1 MPPPNRRLSQS
12 PSRVLLVPLRWVLSV
27 TDIFLVPSS
36 TGGQV
41 YSNPPDSPKRLLEGW
56 RSLHF
61 IYHFKPPLSTFV
73 PFSDW
78 FLDEKIL
85 LTNWLMPLLL
95 QIIEVLNALE
105 TFSVLSE
112 SKIEGIETIS
122 NRFQH
127 MYSALKKKPYDPL
140 DHRKPDFEADFFEFR
155 RQISDIEVCKLL
167 NLSVSLY
174 WGRK

>member
-1 MPPPNRRLSQS
+1 
-12 PSRVLLVPLRWVLSV
+12 
-27 TDIFLVPSS
+27 
-36 TGGQV
+36 
-41 YSNPPDSPKRLLEGW
+41 
-56 RSLHF
+56 
-61 IYHFKPPLSTFV
+61 
-73 PFSDW
+73 
-78 FLDEKIL
+78 
-85 LTNWLMPLLL
+85 MPLLL

-155 RQISDIEVCKLL
+155 RQISDIQVCKLF
-167 NLSVSLY
+167 NLSALSTILRQEIICVFFVDRNTYKCL
-174 WGRK
+174 

>member
-1 MPPPNRRLSQS
+1 
-12 PSRVLLVPLRWVLSV
+12 
-27 TDIFLVPSS
+27 
-36 TGGQV
+36 
-41 YSNPPDSPKRLLEGW
+41 
-56 RSLHF
+56 
-61 IYHFKPPLSTFV
+61 
-73 PFSDW
+73 
-78 FLDEKIL
+78 
-85 LTNWLMPLLL
+85 MPLLL

-174 WGRK
+174 